1 MSDIKFDSSKPK
13 SSNKFVTALA
23 IGAGASLLSGAIGA
37 IGAGKQKREAERK
50 EREARREMNRL
61 KEVYSNMDISNPFAN
76 LTNRYTGMENT
87 AEDLTVNQQQARF
100 EAQQF
105 QQTQANILNNL
116 RGAAGGSGIAN
127 LAQTLAR
134 QGQIAGQRAS
144 ASIGQQEAANERQK
158 ATQAGRIQEM
168 ERRGAAN
175 VDQLRAQGEQT
186 AQQREMD
193 RQATL
198 LGMSQSEVA
207 SYQQQAQAAN
217 QAKWDAISGGVS
229 NALSFA
235 GNFAGMGGP
244 MGTPGG

>member
-1 MSDIKFDSSKPK
+1 MSNIKFDSSKSESP
-13 SSNKFVTALA
+13 NKFVTALA

-37 IGAGKQKREAERK
+37 IGAGKRKREAERK
-50 EREARREMNRL
+50 ERKARQEMNRL

-76 LTNRYTGMENT
+76 MTNRYTGMENT
-87 AEDLTVNQQQARF
+87 SEDLTVNRQQAEF

-105 QQTQANILNNL
+105 QQSQANILSNL
-116 RGAAGGSGIAN
+116 KGAAGGSGIAN
-127 LAQTLAR
+127 LAQTLAQ
-134 QGQIAGQRAS
+134 QGQIATQKAS
-144 ASIGQQEAANERQK
+144 ASIGQQESTNQRQK

-175 VDQLRAQGEQT
+175 VDQMRAQGEQT

-198 LGMSQSEVA
+198 LGMSQQEVA

-217 QAKWDAISGGVS
+217 QAKWDAISGGIS
-229 NALSFA
+229 NAASFA
-235 GNFAGMGGP
+235 GADGKFGMGG
-244 MGTPGG
+244 